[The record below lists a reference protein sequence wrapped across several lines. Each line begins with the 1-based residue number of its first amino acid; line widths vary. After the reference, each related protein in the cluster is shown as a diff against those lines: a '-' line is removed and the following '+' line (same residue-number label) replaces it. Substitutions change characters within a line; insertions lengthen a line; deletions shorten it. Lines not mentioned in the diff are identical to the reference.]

1 LKIFIAANERQNT
14 VETLGYVTIDDNE
27 TNAVSFISNKKYIEK
42 RYSPT

>member
-1 LKIFIAANERQNT
+1 MNCELRCYNA
-14 VETLGYVTIDDNE
+14 GYVTIDDNE